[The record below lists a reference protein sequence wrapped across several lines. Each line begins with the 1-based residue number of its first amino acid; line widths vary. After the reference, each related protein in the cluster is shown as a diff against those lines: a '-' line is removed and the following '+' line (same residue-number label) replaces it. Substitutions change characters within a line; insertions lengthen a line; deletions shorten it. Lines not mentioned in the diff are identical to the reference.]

1 MTTTTATA
9 ATGVSAGSPTATA
22 SAITDTPA
30 GEPDNRSIT
39 QRMQD
44 KLSTARSART
54 ATPAAAV
61 SPAAASDT
69 HGEITDASTGAVS
82 DDGTKPADDKQQ
94 DGKKKADD
102 VVPLAAFKKRIGEIS
117 EARDAAREEASQA
130 RHEAKRYAEAVR
142 LLQEDNERLRAQRES
157 GAAYDPRD
165 EEIAALR
172 LAEKAKQTAASLDD
186 EFRKQVDEMKT
197 AIAREAERE
206 QLRAK
211 LSNQIDEATKRYS
224 LAERNAVAQLMTERR
239 DITASEAAKLIH
251 ERELK
256 RLEARGFVPRQ
267 QSTPAAPAPVGAR
280 APGTGSSDTGLF
292 PPTAAGMQRF
302 LAARRGQ

>member
-1 MTTTTATA
+1 MTTTTAQA

-44 KLSTARSART
+44 KLSGARAARA
-54 ATPAAAV
+54 ATPAAAA
-61 SPAAASDT
+61 SPAADSDT
-69 HGEITDASTGAVS
+69 TGDTTDASTGAAG
-82 DDGTKPADDKQQ
+82 DDEAKPADDKQQ
-94 DGKKKADD
+94 DAKADEKRTSKFKARID
-102 VVPLAAFKKRIGEIS
+102 AANS
-117 EARDAAREEASQA
+117 ARDAAREEASQA

-197 AIAREAERE
+197 TIAREAARE

-211 LSNQIDEATKRYS
+211 LSTQIDDATERYS

-292 PPTAAGMQRF
+292 EPTAAGMQRF